1 MANEEKYKAL
11 RREILDE
18 SSGEEGDSGEDADE
32 ESEENGEES
41 EDEEEAKQKEKYA
54 CIFLTFPFSPSRGQ
68 GAHFANSVTT
78 EDGY

>member
-18 SSGEEGDSGEDADE
+18 SSGEEGDSGDDADE
-32 ESEENGEES
+32 ESEEHGEES

-54 CIFLTFPFSPSRGQ
+54 RIFFSQ
-68 GAHFANSVTT
+68 TILLLFT
-78 EDGY
+78 